1 MFMLLPLNTFPA
13 HVEANFAYCSNFHE
27 KPLKKLLGILRLG
40 FNVSTV
46 AKWRQAKIKQ
56 LPAAYKFAFTTK
68 RRRDFPLDF
77 YSDNR
82 NFPLATIQ
90 NIPTVGI
97 FHISRAKLDYG
108 EDVFHRASGWYRKV
122 TFHLHKANRPLRRS
136 CFNTLKRPRRKID
149 KLNYS
154 CSTRTFSIQF
164 FSDASSADAF
174 EYF

>member
-1 MFMLLPLNTFPA
+1 MLLPLNTFPA

-27 KPLKKLLGILRLG
+27 KPLKKLLGIFRLG

-108 EDVFHRASGWYRKV
+108 EDVFSSGQRMIPKSDFSL
-122 TFHLHKANRPLRRS
+122 TQSKSPTPPF
-136 CFNTLKRPRRKID
+136 
-149 KLNYS
+149 KL
-154 CSTRTFSIQF
+154 
-164 FSDASSADAF
+164 
-174 EYF
+174 